1 MRSNMKWH
9 IKGLLF
15 ENCSCQLI
23 CPAHI
28 SFKNVC
34 NHDRCRGHWAFHI
47 DEGRVADVILDS
59 LNIVVVFDSPVQ
71 MHSGNWTQVFFIDE
85 RATEP
90 QRDALEM
97 IFSGKAG
104 GPWEILAK
112 FVSNQLTTRVVPMQF
127 EDTGKTKRL
136 LIPDMFETTVSAIR
150 GSDGDKHA
158 VLSNLHNVI
167 HGPEHVLAHGKT
179 RCTDSDFNF
188 VLQKTHGLYSNFS
201 WTA

>member
-1 MRSNMKWH
+1 M
-9 IKGLLF
+9 
-15 ENCSCQLI
+15 E
-23 CPAHI
+23 
-28 SFKNVC
+28 
-34 NHDRCRGHWAFHI
+34 
-47 DEGRVADVILDS
+47 
-59 LNIVVVFDSPVQ
+59 
-71 MHSGNWTQVFFIDE
+71 
-85 RATEP
+85 
-90 QRDALEM
+90 
-97 IFSGKAG
+97 
-104 GPWEILAK
+104 
-112 FVSNQLTTRVVPMQF
+112 F

-136 LIPDMFETTVSAIR
+136 LIPDVFETTVSAIR